1 MVPHSQRLSELFS
14 SRLAVPADD
23 DAAGVVLGPHVHG
36 LCLAL
41 GVPERDW
48 WTLSRLADDL
58 TGAHAVDALGA
69 FVDVL
74 VADRCRHPG
83 DDLISDLI
91 TYDADGCGLTA
102 DEIRAVVVD
111 LIAF

>member
-14 SRLAVPADD
+14 SRLASPADD
-23 DAAGVVLGPHVHG
+23 DAAGIVLGPRLHG
-36 LCLAL
+36 LCRAL
-41 GVPERDW
+41 DVPERDW
-48 WTLSRLADDL
+48 WTLARLVDDLAD
-58 TGAHAVDALGA
+58 AHAVEALGA

-74 VADRCRHPG
+74 VADRCRQPG

-91 TYDADGCGLTA
+91 TYEGDGDGLTA
-102 DEIRAVVVD
+102 DDIRALLVD